1 MDYKKVRE
9 LIEDYNK
16 TPSKYNDQ
24 EAEMIA
30 LLAARTGNKFKRES
44 KPLKNLAFSLGNTAT
59 LGLLPNSLKPRSRG
73 ETVYGQTAIDAIAS
87 GFGSLAG
94 IGVGGIGLYKGAK
107 GAGRAIDA
115 VRRKAQEMSMAG
127 QNIGAVSNLPFPQ
140 TFRQYSRGGF
150 KDRMR
155 DIGSRARDFYRDNED
170 IFTYG
175 GGGAAIGLALQ
186 SEDRETQEMLEQ
198 MQQMG
203 IAPSSERPRNVM
215 Y

>member
-1 MDYKKVRE
+1 
-9 LIEDYNK
+9 
-16 TPSKYNDQ
+16 
-24 EAEMIA
+24 
-30 LLAARTGNKFKRES
+30 
-44 KPLKNLAFSLGNTAT
+44 
-59 LGLLPNSLKPRSRG
+59 
-73 ETVYGQTAIDAIAS
+73 
-87 GFGSLAG
+87 
-94 IGVGGIGLYKGAK
+94 
-107 GAGRAIDA
+107 
-115 VRRKAQEMSMAG
+115 MAG

-175 GGGAAIGLALQ
+175 GGGAAIGYALQ